1 MSDSTEPHREDR
13 MDRYVRGELDPVEAR
28 EVAQQSL
35 GNPELFEDLTY
46 SALAKTALAAGPLG
60 EQVKEP
66 GSGAKIVR
74 FPRKTRVFVVGA
86 AAAAVILLVSLYS
99 LRSFFLR
106 QNQPHEALVRSR
118 LKPAL
123 AFSASPG
130 QPVLL
135 AMGFQPELA
144 APGAPVFRSAEPASR
159 SPQPTGSI
167 VSIEG
172 GLAAIDLGSLDGLAK
187 GTELRV
193 FRDEQFT
200 HPIGRLIV
208 TTVFRERSRGRILGG
223 TKIPVHSRVQAP
235 AGVYMGA
242 LFQQVDALSDRD
254 SAAARA
260 MAVKAAEWARTAN
273 VPPGDRRKALE
284 RLAKLE
290 YQAGALEAAEQHYQS
305 AVDSLNS
312 EPPAS
317 IQEQSAA
324 FNNLA
329 VLHLLRGD
337 YDGAQA
343 PLSEAVSKSL
353 KTESMYGRSLN
364 NLGVL
369 AELRGDRRKA
379 EELYADALRAFAG
392 IQDTN
397 SQERGAVETN
407 LARLRSS
414 R

>member
-1 MSDSTEPHREDR
+1 
-13 MDRYVRGELDPVEAR
+13 
-28 EVAQQSL
+28 
-35 GNPELFEDLTY
+35 
-46 SALAKTALAAGPLG
+46 
-60 EQVKEP
+60 
-66 GSGAKIVR
+66 
-74 FPRKTRVFVVGA
+74 
-86 AAAAVILLVSLYS
+86 
-99 LRSFFLR
+99 
-106 QNQPHEALVRSR
+106 
-118 LKPAL
+118 
-123 AFSASPG
+123 
-130 QPVLL
+130 
-135 AMGFQPELA
+135 MGFQPELA

-167 VSIEG
+167 VSIED

-208 TTVFRERSRGRILGG
+208 TTVFRERSRCRILAG

-235 AGVYMGA
+235 SGVYLGA
-242 LFQQVDALSDRD
+242 LLQQVDALSDRD

-273 VPPGDRRKALE
+273 VSA
-284 RLAKLE
+284 AKLE
-290 YQAGALEAAEQHYQS
+290 YQTGALEAAEQHYQS
-305 AVDSLNS
+305 VVDSLNS

-379 EELYADALRAFAG
+379 EELYADSLRAFAS

-407 LARLRSS
+407 LARLKSS

>member
-1 MSDSTEPHREDR
+1 
-13 MDRYVRGELDPVEAR
+13 
-28 EVAQQSL
+28 
-35 GNPELFEDLTY
+35 
-46 SALAKTALAAGPLG
+46 
-60 EQVKEP
+60 
-66 GSGAKIVR
+66 
-74 FPRKTRVFVVGA
+74 
-86 AAAAVILLVSLYS
+86 
-99 LRSFFLR
+99 
-106 QNQPHEALVRSR
+106 
-118 LKPAL
+118 
-123 AFSASPG
+123 
-130 QPVLL
+130 
-135 AMGFQPELA
+135 
-144 APGAPVFRSAEPASR
+144 
-159 SPQPTGSI
+159 
-167 VSIEG
+167 
-172 GLAAIDLGSLDGLAK
+172 
-187 GTELRV
+187 
-193 FRDEQFT
+193 
-200 HPIGRLIV
+200 
-208 TTVFRERSRGRILGG
+208 
-223 TKIPVHSRVQAP
+223 
-235 AGVYMGA
+235 MGA

-343 PLSEAVSKSL
+343 PLIEAVSKSL